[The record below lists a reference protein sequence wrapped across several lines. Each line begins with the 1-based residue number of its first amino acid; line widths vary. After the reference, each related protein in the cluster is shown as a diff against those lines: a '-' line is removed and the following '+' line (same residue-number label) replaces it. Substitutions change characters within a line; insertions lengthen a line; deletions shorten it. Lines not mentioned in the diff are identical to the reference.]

1 MYSEV
6 VILTKTF
13 GNIFKLV
20 SELDKYGGEAA
31 WSWDYIWKYNFQSD
45 LPAPLRRWR
54 VNEYVI
60 RMIWLQVLRLMLLL
74 CWWRWWSW
82 RSLGYLQLLL
92 RIKEWILGRI
102 MRDKRWI
109 ISSYLG
115 EIRSNISSL
124 LWSSFVD
131 TLRIFHPSARLPLRR
146 SVTVHCHRV
155 TVSNCQSTVV
165 SQC

>member
-1 MYSEV
+1 MY
-6 VILTKTF
+6 F
-13 GNIFKLV
+13 W
-20 SELDKYGGEAA
+20 KYG
-31 WSWDYIWKYNFQSD
+31 KFQSD
-45 LPAPLRRWR
+45 ILGAQRWCR

-109 ISSYLG
+109 ISSYLE
-115 EIRSNISSL
+115 EILSNISS

-155 TVSNCQSTVV
+155 TVSNCQSKVSKYSSVTV

>member
-1 MYSEV
+1 MV
-6 VILTKTF
+6 VNGKT
-13 GNIFKLV
+13 
-20 SELDKYGGEAA
+20 A
-31 WSWDYIWKYNFQSD
+31 WSWDYYFWKYGKFLSD
-45 LPAPLRRWR
+45 ILGAHRWCR

-74 CWWRWWSW
+74 GWWCWWSW

-115 EIRSNISSL
+115 EILSNISS

-131 TLRIFHPSARLPLRR
+131 TMRIFHPSARLPLRR
-146 SVTVHCHRV
+146 SVTVHCHSV
-155 TVSNCQSTVV
+155 TVSNFQSKVSKYSVTV
-165 SQC
+165 